1 MSRAFAPIKIL
12 AVVIM
17 TMSFLVAGC
26 QTAPLKGV
34 LHGPARDLR
43 PKDYPKVLAT
53 WTKSAK
59 IYHDLDTKMFIT
71 GTFHSPEFRRVFA
84 LAFPDIYG
92 HGGNV
97 TRRELVDL
105 TDDIEQYLNFFVAV
119 YTADRKWNDLS
130 KPDSIWRLSLV
141 GSKGVSVSPSEIVQ
155 VKIDANLHAVYPYID
170 RFDKAYLVRFKLAD
184 PMNRLVIEPTSDSF
198 KLRIVSA
205 LGRAD
210 LQWKLVPAREN
221 RAQAPDDDVQVSD
234 NKILP
239 LPRR

>member
-1 MSRAFAPIKIL
+1 MLRDFASIKIL
-12 AVVIM
+12 GIALLS
-17 TMSFLVAGC
+17 MSLLVSAC
-26 QTAPLKGV
+26 ETRQLRGV

-43 PKDYPKVLAT
+43 PKDYPKVLKT

-59 IYHDLDTKMFIT
+59 IYHDLDSKMFIT

-105 TDDIEQYLNFFVAV
+105 TDDIEQYFNFFVAV

-130 KPDSIWRLSLV
+130 KPDSIWRLSLE
-141 GSKGVSVSPSEIVQ
+141 GSEGVTVSPSEIVQ
-155 VKIDANLHAVYPYID
+155 VKIDANLRAVYPYID

-184 PMNRLVIEPTSDSF
+184 PMNRLVIEPSSDRF

-205 LGRAD
+205 LGGAD
-210 LQWKLVPAREN
+210 LEWLLVPPPTN
-221 RAQAPDDDVQVSD
+221 HAQVVGPDVQVSD

>member
-1 MSRAFAPIKIL
+1 MSRAALSLRVL
-12 AVVIM
+12 AVVALA
-17 TMSFLVAGC
+17 MSVFVTGC
-26 QTAPLKGV
+26 QTVKLKGV

-43 PKDYPKVLAT
+43 PKDYPKVLET

-59 IYHDLDTKMFIT
+59 IYQDLDTKMFIT

-119 YTADRKWNDLS
+119 YTADRKWNDLN

-141 GSKGVSVSPSEIVQ
+141 GSEGVTVSPSEIVQ

-184 PMNRLVIEPTSDSF
+184 PMNRLVIEPS
-198 KLRIVSA
+198 SA
-205 LGRAD
+205 GT
-210 LQWKLVPAREN
+210 
-221 RAQAPDDDVQVSD
+221 APPDYW
-234 NKILP
+234 
-239 LPRR
+239 

>member
-1 MSRAFAPIKIL
+1 MRKNITSLKL
-12 AVVIM
+12 WTVVAL
-17 TMSFLVAGC
+17 TAGLLFSGC
-26 QTAPLKGV
+26 QTRTLKGV

-59 IYHDLDTKMFIT
+59 IYRELDSKMFIT

-105 TDDIEQYLNFFVAV
+105 TGDIEQYFNFFVAV

-130 KPDSIWRLSLV
+130 KPDSIWRLSLE
-141 GSKGVSVSPSEIVQ
+141 GSEGVTVSPSEIVQ
-155 VKIDANLHAVYPYID
+155 VKIDANLRAVYPYID

-184 PMNRLVIEPTSDSF
+184 PMNRLVIEPSSDKF

-205 LGRAD
+205 LGSAD
-210 LQWKLVPAREN
+210 LEWLLVPPPTNAAKVPQE
-221 RAQAPDDDVQVSD
+221 DVQVSD